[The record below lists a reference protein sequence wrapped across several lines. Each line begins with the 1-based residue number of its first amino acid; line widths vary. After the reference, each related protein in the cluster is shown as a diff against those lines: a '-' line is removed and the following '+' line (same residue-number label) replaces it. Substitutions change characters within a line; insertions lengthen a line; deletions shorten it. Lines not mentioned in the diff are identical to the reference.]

1 MSQNSRSVIEN
12 VTFINN
18 EKINKNKLITQI
30 ELKPPSALR
39 FNSVDFDRR
48 LLKLDAI
55 NLKNYYNANGF
66 LEAAVKDSFHTANG
80 MVDIFFIINEGKQYF
95 LKDVKI
101 NGLESINQDQVLKRL
116 SLNLGE
122 PYNPVKINTNLSN
135 LYGMLEE
142 KGKIFS
148 VVDVKQVINDSVEVE
163 LNIDEGKK
171 AHINQT
177 WISGVERIDS
187 LYVKNEITFK
197 PVSYTHLTLP
207 TKA

>member
-1 MSQNSRSVIEN
+1 M
-12 VTFINN
+12 
-18 EKINKNKLITQI
+18 
-30 ELKPPSALR
+30 
-39 FNSVDFDRR
+39 
-48 LLKLDAI
+48 
-55 NLKNYYNANGF
+55 
-66 LEAAVKDSFHTANG
+66 
-80 MVDIFFIINEGKQYF
+80 
-95 LKDVKI
+95 KI

-177 WISGVERIDS
+177 WVSGVERIDS

-197 PVSYTHLTLP
+197 PGEVFNKKQIEKTKRNLLDVGFFSSVNIVAHPVVNVDSLVDLEVRVREFKNVGEVSLEYGLDEIETVPGGQVIDRSWRIYQLDR
-207 TKA
+207 